1 MYKIIPLRKIWLS
14 LSALLVTLSIV
25 AIAIWGLNFGLD
37 FTGGSLLELKIH
49 NQEVDIVEI
58 KEALAPLELSSLV
71 VQPTENNTVLLRFQ
85 DSTENIHREVIG
97 ALEGS
102 YGINDNNVEGQG
114 VGSQASIEELRFD
127 AVGPSIGEE
136 LKNKSINAMILVLI
150 IIVIYISLVFKR
162 VSKPVSSWKYGVVA
176 IIALFH
182 DIIITLGVFAVL
194 GKFMNLEINIPFVAA
209 MLTVLGYSV
218 NDTIIVFDR
227 IRENLP
233 KQLDNFAKTINRSV
247 NQTITRS
254 INTSTTTLL
263 VLLSI
268 LFLGGESIKEF
279 ILALAIGV
287 LIGTYSSIFLAS
299 PLLVVWNNFVNKRKK
314 D

>member
-14 LSALLVTLSIV
+14 LSAILVTLSII
-25 AIAIWGLNFGLD
+25 AIAVWGLNFGLD
-37 FTGGSLLELKIH
+37 FTGGSLLELKIN
-49 NQEVDIVEI
+49 NQEIDTTQI

-85 DSTENIHREVIG
+85 DNTENIHKEVIS
-97 ALEGS
+97 ALESS
-102 YGINDNNVEGQG
+102 YGIDSSAEGEDLTN
-114 VGSQASIEELRFD
+114 QASIEELRFD
-127 AVGPSIGEE
+127 SVGPSIGEE

-150 IIVIYISLVFKR
+150 IIVIYISLVFKK
-162 VSKPVSSWKYGVVA
+162 VSKPVASWKYGIVA

-182 DIIITLGVFAVL
+182 DLIITLGVFAVL
-194 GKFMNLEINIPFVAA
+194 GEFMNLEINTPFIAA
-209 MLTVLGYSV
+209 ILTVLGYSV
-218 NDTIIVFDR
+218 NDTIVVFDR

-233 KQLDNFAKTINRSV
+233 KQLDNFAKTVNRSV

-263 VLLSI
+263 VLLSV
-268 LFLGGESIKEF
+268 LFLGGNSIKEF

-299 PLLVVWNNFVNKRKK
+299 PLLVVWNDFVNKKK
-314 D
+314 KN

>member
-14 LSALLVTLSIV
+14 LSAILVTLSIV
-25 AIAIWGLNFGLD
+25 AIAVWGLNFGLD
-37 FTGGSLLELKIH
+37 FTGGSLLELKFH
-49 NQEVDIVEI
+49 NQEVNISQV
-58 KEALAPLELSSLV
+58 KEALAPLELKSLV
-71 VQPTENNTVLLRFQ
+71 VQSTENDTVLLRFQ
-85 DSTENIHREVIG
+85 DSTEDIHREVVS
-97 ALEGS
+97 ALETS
-102 YGINDNNVEGQG
+102 YGIDNNIEDEDITG
-114 VGSQASIEELRFD
+114 QASIEELRFD

-136 LKNKSINAMILVLI
+136 LKDKSINAMILVLI
-150 IIVIYISLVFKR
+150 IIVVYISLVFKK
-162 VSKPVSSWKYGVVA
+162 VSKPVSSWKYGIVA

-182 DIIITLGVFAVL
+182 DIIITLGIFAVL
-194 GKFMNLEINIPFVAA
+194 GEFMNLEINTPFVAA
-209 MLTVLGYSV
+209 ILTVLGYSV

-233 KQLDNFAKTINRSV
+233 KQLDNFSKTVNRSV

-299 PLLVVWNNFVNKRKK
+299 PLLVVWNNITHKQKE

>member
-14 LSALLVTLSIV
+14 LSAILVTLSII
-25 AIAIWGLNFGLD
+25 AIAVWGLNFGLD
-37 FTGGSLLELKIH
+37 FTGGSLLELKIN
-49 NQEVDIVEI
+49 NQEIDTTQI
-58 KEALAPLELSSLV
+58 KEAVAPLELSSLV

-85 DSTENIHREVIG
+85 DNTENIHKEVIS
-97 ALEGS
+97 ALESS
-102 YGINDNNVEGQG
+102 YGIDSSAEGEDLTN
-114 VGSQASIEELRFD
+114 QASIEELRFD
-127 AVGPSIGEE
+127 SVGPSIGEE

-150 IIVIYISLVFKR
+150 IIVIYISLVFKK
-162 VSKPVSSWKYGVVA
+162 VSKPVASWKYGIVA

-182 DIIITLGVFAVL
+182 DLIITLGVFAVL
-194 GKFMNLEINIPFVAA
+194 GEFMNLEINTPFIAA
-209 MLTVLGYSV
+209 ILTVLGYSV
-218 NDTIIVFDR
+218 NDTIVVFDR

-233 KQLDNFAKTINRSV
+233 KQLDNFTKTVNRSV

-263 VLLSI
+263 VLLSV
-268 LFLGGESIKEF
+268 LFLGGNSIKEF

-299 PLLVVWNNFVNKRKK
+299 PLLVVWNDFANKKK
-314 D
+314 KN

>member
-1 MYKIIPLRKIWLS
+1 MYKIIPFRKIWLS
-14 LSALLVTLSIV
+14 LSALLVTLSV
-25 AIAIWGLNFGLD
+25 LFIAVWGLNFGLD
-37 FTGGSLLELKIH
+37 FTGGSLLEIRFH
-49 NQEVDIVEI
+49 NKETNVSEI
-58 KEALAPLELSSLV
+58 KQALEPLELSSLV
-71 VQPTENNTVLLRFQ
+71 VQPTENDSFLLRFQ
-85 DSTENIHREVIG
+85 DSTENIHREVIKS
-97 ALEGS
+97 LETE
-102 YGINDNNVEGQG
+102 YKITENQD
-114 VGSQASIEELRFD
+114 SQASIEELRFD
-127 AVGPSIGEE
+127 TVGPSIGEE

-150 IIVIYISLVFKR
+150 IIVIYISLVFKK
-162 VSKPVSSWKYGVVA
+162 VSKPVSSWKYGIVA

-182 DIIITLGVFAVL
+182 DVIITLGVFAIL
-194 GKFMNLEINIPFVAA
+194 GKFMNLEINTPFVAA

-233 KQLDNFAKTINRSV
+233 KQFDNFANTINKSV

-254 INTSTTTLL
+254 INTSLTTLL

-268 LFLGGESIKEF
+268 LFLGGDSIKEF

-287 LIGTYSSIFLAS
+287 FIGTYSSIFLAS
-299 PLLVVWNNFVNKRKK
+299 PLLAFWNDFSGKRKK

>member
-14 LSALLVTLSIV
+14 LSAILVTLSII
-25 AIAIWGLNFGLD
+25 AIAVWGLNFGLD
-37 FTGGSLLELKIH
+37 FTGGSLLELKIN
-49 NQEVDIVEI
+49 NQEIDTTQI

-85 DSTENIHREVIG
+85 DNTENIHKEVIS
-97 ALEGS
+97 ALESS
-102 YGINDNNVEGQG
+102 YGIDSSAEDEDLTN
-114 VGSQASIEELRFD
+114 QASIEELRFD
-127 AVGPSIGEE
+127 SVGPSIGEE

-150 IIVIYISLVFKR
+150 IIVIYISLVFKK
-162 VSKPVSSWKYGVVA
+162 VSKPVASWKYGIVA

-182 DIIITLGVFAVL
+182 DLIITLGVFAVL
-194 GKFMNLEINIPFVAA
+194 GEFMNLEINTPFIAA
-209 MLTVLGYSV
+209 ILTVLGYSV
-218 NDTIIVFDR
+218 NDTIVVFDR

-233 KQLDNFAKTINRSV
+233 KQLDNFAKTVNRSV

-263 VLLSI
+263 VLLSV
-268 LFLGGESIKEF
+268 LFLGGNSIKEF

-299 PLLVVWNNFVNKRKK
+299 RLLVVWNDFVNKKK
-314 D
+314 KN